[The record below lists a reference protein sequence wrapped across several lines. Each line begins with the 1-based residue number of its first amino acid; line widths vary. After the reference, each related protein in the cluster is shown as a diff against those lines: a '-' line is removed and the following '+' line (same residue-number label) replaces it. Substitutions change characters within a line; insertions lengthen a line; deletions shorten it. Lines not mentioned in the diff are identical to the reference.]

1 MKIEQD
7 FLGMQQLTQE
17 LDGVHWLL
25 GNDVSNL
32 GCGHSLQKKSNK
44 IEF

>member
-1 MKIEQD
+1 MRIGKD
-7 FLGMQQLTQE
+7 FLDMQQLTQE

-32 GCGHSLQKKSNK
+32 GCGRSLQASK
-44 IEF
+44 EMR